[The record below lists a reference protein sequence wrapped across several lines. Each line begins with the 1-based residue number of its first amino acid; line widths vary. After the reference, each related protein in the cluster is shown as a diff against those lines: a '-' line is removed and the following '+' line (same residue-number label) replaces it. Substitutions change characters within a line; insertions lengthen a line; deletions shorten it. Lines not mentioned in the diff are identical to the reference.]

1 MVQGI
6 PGLVLLLLCG
16 VAATV
21 VWTRLV
27 SRSWLAWLLTLAS
40 GNLLFHLL
48 AFLIDGPAALEQLAG
63 SLAIA
68 TVYLSPVPMLV
79 AEVESMLGS
88 MTRSATPRKD
98 PPK

>member
-16 VAATV
+16 VAATM
-21 VWTRLV
+21 VWNHLV
-27 SRSWLAWLLTLAS
+27 SRGWLAWLLTLAS

-48 AFLIDGPAALEQLAG
+48 AFLIDGSAALEHLAG

-79 AEVESMLGS
+79 AEVESVIRGMVQRG
-88 MTRSATPRKD
+88 TVRKD
-98 PPK
+98 PPR